1 MSLKDDLT
9 NATKEALKAGDNLA
23 KLTLR
28 GALAAIKQIEID
40 ERKELD
46 DADILGVL
54 QKQVKSRH
62 ESIADAEKAE
72 RQDLIDEAKTEIAIL
87 EKFLPAGLTEEEIQ
101 TIVKEAIAEAGA
113 SSPADMGNVMKLVMP
128 KIKGRADGSQV
139 SSMVKE
145 LLQG

>member
-1 MSLKDDLT
+1 MSLKDDLS
-9 NATKEALKAGDNLA
+9 NASKEALKAGDNLA

-28 GALAAIKQIEID
+28 GALAAIKQIEVD

-46 DADILGVL
+46 DADILGIL

-72 RQDLIDEAKTEIAIL
+72 RQDLIDEAKAEIAIL
-87 EKFLPAGLTEEEIQ
+87 EKFLPARLTEEEIQ
-101 TIVKEAIAEAGA
+101 TIVKEAITEAGA

>member
-1 MSLKDDLT
+1 MSLKDDLS

-28 GALAAIKQIEID
+28 GALAAIKQIEVD

-46 DADILGVL
+46 DADILGIL

-72 RQDLIDEAKTEIAIL
+72 RQDLIDEAKAEIAIL
-87 EKFLPAGLTEEEIQ
+87 EKYLPAGLSEEEIQ
-101 TIVKEAIAEAGA
+101 TIVKEAITEAGA

-128 KIKGRADGSQV
+128 KIKGRANGSQV